1 MNINKLYSL
10 FLKNPKICTDSR
22 KVEKDSIFFALKG
35 PKYNGNLFAEEA
47 LKKGAII
54 AVVDQCFKE
63 NDNRFFSVPNVLL
76 CLQSLAKKHREKL
89 HIPIIGITGTN
100 GKTSTKEFIAL
111 LLSEKFNVAY
121 TKGNLNNHIGVP
133 LTILSI
139 NNNHTIAVLEFGA
152 NKKGDITEI
161 CEIAKPTHG
170 LITNIGKAHLKD
182 FINIENIINTKI
194 ELWEHLIKENG
205 IIFFNYDDKILLQKS
220 KELFNEK
227 IKRTYKLYGINLAKK
242 NNLQLITNSHLLII
256 DYDGALIQTNITG
269 SYNFINIICAIK
281 VALYFKVKAEIIK
294 KLLPKIGVKN
304 RSEFIKSK
312 NNDIILDAY
321 NANPNSMSIAIQD
334 FLKIKNYKNEQ
345 KVLILG
351 DMLELG
357 KEEFIEHHKI
367 IEILEKSNILE
378 KNVFLIGCNFS
389 KTKNQ
394 FQKFP
399 TKEDFFCFLKNA
411 NIKNK
416 LILIKGSRKIELENL
431 IEEL

>member
-1 MNINKLYSL
+1 
-10 FLKNPKICTDSR
+10 
-22 KVEKDSIFFALKG
+22 
-35 PKYNGNLFAEEA
+35 
-47 LKKGAII
+47 
-54 AVVDQCFKE
+54 
-63 NDNRFFSVPNVLL
+63 
-76 CLQSLAKKHREKL
+76 
-89 HIPIIGITGTN
+89 
-100 GKTSTKEFIAL
+100 
-111 LLSEKFNVAY
+111 
-121 TKGNLNNHIGVP
+121 
-133 LTILSI
+133 
-139 NNNHTIAVLEFGA
+139 
-152 NKKGDITEI
+152 
-161 CEIAKPTHG
+161 
-170 LITNIGKAHLKD
+170 
-182 FINIENIINTKI
+182 
-194 ELWEHLIKENG
+194 
-205 IIFFNYDDKILLQKS
+205 
-220 KELFNEK
+220 
-227 IKRTYKLYGINLAKK
+227 
-242 NNLQLITNSHLLII
+242 I